1 MAQDIVGSLFG
12 PNPAQIQQD
21 YITQE
26 SNRANQ
32 YANLNPFQQANYGAM
47 VAGQMGG
54 RAISGLLGA
63 EDPRLQQ
70 AKQMEQVKQWISQSG
85 VDINTPEGLAQA
97 AQYAQSIGATEG
109 AMFLGQQ
116 SQKMKQTQVETRRT
130 EALATRE
137 ESRNAK
143 LDRMESELQSLPPDA
158 TQEQILAIVTK
169 YGDANT
175 IIRELNDR
183 AEKQAKLQAEGG
195 INASGNPGSVGKA
208 GAYRDVNGQ
217 IWGVTE
223 MKDYRQEYETAQKMM
238 DDLNKITPEDV
249 SNAQSRFVEPS
260 SSKFTKQV
268 IGNEKMTSAQSKLA
282 ATKLLQQI
290 ANLPKGSASD
300 KDMETAKENFPGWHD
315 AVALAKW
322 VNETKRTLQDRIT
335 KMSDQFG
342 WKPKT
347 TSTGYVDV
355 DGTGRSLEGFVI
367 NEEGQQP
374 TAPKVRKWNPQTQR
388 IE

>member
-54 RAISGLLGA
+54 RAISGLMGA
-63 EDPRLQQ
+63 EDPRLTQ
-70 AKQMEQVKQWISQSG
+70 AKQMQQVKQWIAQSG
-85 VDINTPEGLAQA
+85 VDMNTPEGLAQA

-116 SQKMKQTQVETRRT
+116 ANNMRKTQVETRRT

-143 LDRMESELQSLPPDA
+143 LDRMEAELQALPPDA
-158 TQEQILAIVTK
+158 TQDQILSIVTK

-195 INASGNPGSVGKA
+195 VNAAGNPGSVGKA
-208 GAYRDVNGQ
+208 GAYRDINGQ

-238 DDLNKITPEDV
+238 DDLNKVTPEDV
-249 SNAQSRFVEPS
+249 ANAQSRFVDPS

-268 IGNEKMTSAQSKLA
+268 IGNEKMTSAQAKLA
-282 ATKLLQQI
+282 ATQLLQQI
-290 ANLPKGSASD
+290 SNLPKGSASD
-300 KDMETAKENFPGWHD
+300 KDMETAKNNFPGWHD

-335 KMSDQFG
+335 RMSEQFG

-347 TSTGYVDV
+347 ISKGYIDV
-355 DGTGRSLEGFVI
+355 DGSGRSLEGFVTK
-367 NEEGQQP
+367 EQGQQP
-374 TAPKVRKWNPQTQR
+374 TAPKVRKWNPQTQQF
-388 IE
+388 E